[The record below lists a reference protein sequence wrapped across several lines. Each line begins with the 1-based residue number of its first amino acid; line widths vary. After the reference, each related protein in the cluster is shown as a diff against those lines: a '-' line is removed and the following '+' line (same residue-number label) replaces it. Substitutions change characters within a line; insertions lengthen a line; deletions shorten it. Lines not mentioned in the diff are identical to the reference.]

1 MNQNVCTGF
10 ISVPGT
16 NKTIP
21 AMVPLTHGM
30 HIPNVKEKNSDFESH
45 ICKLYSITIEN
56 NSMFLCTRTVSK
68 TLSHDNTIG
77 VNYPAYNASTRTH
90 GNNSKIFKM
99 QLCEGV
105 FAVTKKI
112 EYLMDDIV
120 NDVEIEVIFC
130 PINGDQNITKVK
142 YSDLQDKNLF
152 KQFLVT
158 NKIMVIDK
166 NFSYLKAYFESS
178 VALTPAEQVY
188 IGFKDNDAILTH
200 SNQSVIMQN
209 APDAM
214 DMWRN
219 YFNGNNHN
227 MRIDA
232 YVKLALVC
240 ASACQTLWYREISAD
255 FPTIV
260 FVSSDFNNMLNEV
273 KSIFCHDNQH
283 SFGMDKNFEKKISN
297 FADEAAVLLLY
308 NETPYKRKKY
318 LSDLSHFNITGD
330 NTRSHCMRILLTD
343 SFDDF
348 NSVDSDNFVIIP
360 FRSTGIKNG
369 NAAMYWFQKMLINS
383 EEFRAGVLQK
393 YNEYCADDGAEL
405 VGNKKHKLFSLM
417 RAIIYRI
424 LLYLNIK
431 DETAD
436 WNLKTISQ
444 YLYNLGTTGADCI
457 IDEMRG
463 YITNNSRKYKIIHKS
478 YCSNVVDEKT
488 ILCDSEYIYVST
500 TVMRSIALDIGVS
513 PNTLCKELKRNNMLY
528 CDGEKHQKN
537 VAVGNKTTHM
547 YVLKQCDFFT
557 AGDLRLD
564 PHCFTQTAPNVMIE
578 IGRSNSGKKLYYYL
592 DKADS
597 VANGHCSVFG
607 STGTGKSYFLANFAK
622 QAARQNKEVI
632 FICRDDSENE
642 FIERQYIGY
651 KKQFVEDN
659 ESEPE
664 IIWSEVFKEGKI
676 AMLSVDCNRKNYL
689 DKILKSFYDYK
700 CTKKES
706 KIKDCFLIV
715 DECQDFDLSQ
725 SGILVDKMLKKGRKL
740 GIKVVIASQC
750 LNGGIAG
757 NLDTVTAQC
766 TTRFEFRSS
775 DCRKSL
781 ALLNVNRDNKNY
793 AVFRDM
799 LENMSVGMCLAK
811 GNICTDHGKIDYQ
824 ITVSVPENTQS

>member
-1 MNQNVCTGF
+1 MYNNNMMIHREGTALRSYSPEWTTIIDSTSQTDIKKQQYLLFMESEDGNHLLMIKCIASDKNATERTHVNHMND
-10 ISVPGT
+10 P
-16 NKTIP
+16 KTIKN
-21 AMVPLTHGM
+21 ANKGINFQDWKTICNGIVD
-30 HIPNVKEKNSDFESH
+30 IVEKSEIINDNQVVEKKLKIIFKINGNSKTIDVSAEYFENKKYMQPFLRQNGLVFLDEDYKY
-45 ICKLYSITIEN
+45 IKLYLDRKAASIAVARECVGFQTIEN
-56 NSMFLCTRTVSK
+56 T
-68 TLSHDNTIG
+68 
-77 VNYPAYNASTRTH
+77 
-90 GNNSKIFKM
+90 
-99 QLCEGV
+99 
-105 FAVTKKI
+105 
-112 EYLMDDIV
+112 
-120 NDVEIEVIFC
+120 
-130 PINGDQNITKVK
+130 
-142 YSDLQDKNLF
+142 
-152 KQFLVT
+152 
-158 NKIMVIDK
+158 
-166 NFSYLKAYFESS
+166 
-178 VALTPAEQVY
+178 
-188 IGFKDNDAILTH
+188 LTH

-209 APDAM
+209 APDAI

-219 YFNGNNHN
+219 YFNVSNHN

-232 YVKLALVC
+232 YIKLALVC
-240 ASACQTLWYREISAD
+240 ASACQTLWYRELSAD

-283 SFGMDKNFEKKISN
+283 TIVMDKDFEKKISN
-297 FADEAAVLLLY
+297 FTDEAAVLLLC
-308 NETPYKRKKY
+308 NETQYKRKKY
-318 LSDLSHFNITGD
+318 LSDLSHFNIAGD

-348 NSVDSDNFVIIP
+348 DSVDSDNFVIIP
-360 FRSTGIKNG
+360 FRSVGIKNG
-369 NAAMYWFQKMLINS
+369 NTAMYWFQKMLINS

-424 LLYLNIK
+424 LLCLKIK

-436 WNLKTISQ
+436 WDQKTISQ

-457 IDEMRG
+457 VDEMRG

-547 YVLKQCDFFT
+547 YVLKQSDFFT

-622 QAARQNKEVI
+622 QAARQNKEVM

-642 FIERQYIGY
+642 FIESQYIGY
-651 KKQFVEDN
+651 KKRFVEDN
-659 ESEPE
+659 KSEPE

-676 AMLSVDCNRKNYL
+676 AMLSVECNSKNYL

-725 SGILVDKMLKKGRKL
+725 NGVLVDKMLKKGRKL

-750 LNGGIAG
+750 LNRGIAE

-766 TTRFEFRSS
+766 TTRFEFKSS

-793 AVFRDM
+793 ATFRDM

>member
-1 MNQNVCTGF
+1 MYNNNMMIHREGTALRSYSPEWTTIIDSTSQTDIKKQQYLLFMESEDGNHLLMIKCIASDKNATERTHVNHMND
-10 ISVPGT
+10 P
-16 NKTIP
+16 KTIKN
-21 AMVPLTHGM
+21 ANKGINFQDWKTICNGVVD
-30 HIPNVKEKNSDFESH
+30 IAEKIEIVHDNQIVTKKLKIIFKINGNSKTIDVSAENFENKKYMQPFLRQNGLVFLDEDYKY
-45 ICKLYSITIEN
+45 IKLYLDRKATSTAVARECVGFQTIEN
-56 NSMFLCTRTVSK
+56 T
-68 TLSHDNTIG
+68 
-77 VNYPAYNASTRTH
+77 
-90 GNNSKIFKM
+90 
-99 QLCEGV
+99 
-105 FAVTKKI
+105 
-112 EYLMDDIV
+112 
-120 NDVEIEVIFC
+120 
-130 PINGDQNITKVK
+130 
-142 YSDLQDKNLF
+142 
-152 KQFLVT
+152 
-158 NKIMVIDK
+158 
-166 NFSYLKAYFESS
+166 
-178 VALTPAEQVY
+178 
-188 IGFKDNDAILTH
+188 LTH

-209 APDAM
+209 APDAI

-260 FVSSDFNNMLNEV
+260 FVSSDFNNMFNEV

-283 SFGMDKNFEKKISN
+283 TIVMDKDFENKIANFT
-297 FADEAAVLLLY
+297 DEAAVLLLC

-318 LSDLSHFNITGD
+318 LSDLNRFNITGD

-343 SFDDF
+343 SFDGFDD
-348 NSVDSDNFVIIP
+348 VDSDNFVIIP

-369 NAAMYWFQKMLINS
+369 NTAMYWFQKMLINY
-383 EEFRAGVLQK
+383 EEFRADVFKK
-393 YNEYCADDGAEL
+393 YNEYCADDSAEL

-417 RAIIYRI
+417 RAIIYKI
-424 LLYLNIK
+424 LLSLNIK

-436 WNLKTISQ
+436 CIQKIIFK
-444 YLYNLGTTGADCI
+444 YLYNLRVTSTDCI
-457 IDEMRG
+457 VDEMIG
-463 YITNNSRKYKIIHKS
+463 YIINNPRNHKIVHKS
-478 YCSNVVDEKT
+478 YCSNGVDEKT

-500 TVMRSIALDIGVS
+500 AVMKSIALDIGVS

-537 VAVGNKTTHM
+537 VAIGNKTTHM
-547 YVLKQCDFFT
+547 YVLKQSDLFS

-564 PHCFTQTAPNVMIE
+564 SHCFTQTAPNVMIE
-578 IGRSNSGKKLYYYL
+578 IGRSNSGKKLYYCL
-592 DKADS
+592 DKTDS

-607 STGTGKSYFLANFAK
+607 STGSGKSWFLANFAK
-622 QAARQNKEVI
+622 QAARQDKEVI

-651 KKQFVEDN
+651 KKRFVEDN
-659 ESEPE
+659 KSEPE
-664 IIWSEVFKEGKI
+664 IIWSEVFKESKI
-676 AMLSVDCNRKNYL
+676 AMLSVECNSKNYL

-706 KIKDCFLIV
+706 NIKDCFLIV
-715 DECQDFDLSQ
+715 DECHDFDLSQ

-781 ALLNVNRDNKNY
+781 ALLNINRDNKNY
-793 AVFRDM
+793 AAFRDM

-811 GNICTDHGKIDYQ
+811 GNICTDHGKIDYP

>member
-1 MNQNVCTGF
+1 MYNSNNMMIHREGAALCSYSPEWTTIIDSTSQTDIKKQQYLLFMESEDGNHLLMIKCIASDKNATERTHVNHINDPQTIKNANKGTNIQDWKTICTGVVDIAEKNEVVHDNQIVAKNLKIIF
-10 ISVPGT
+10 KINGNS
-16 NKTIP
+16 KTIDVS
-21 AMVPLTHGM
+21 A
-30 HIPNVKEKNSDFESH
+30 EKFENKKYMQLFLRKNGL
-45 ICKLYSITIEN
+45 IFLNEDYKYIKLYLDRKANSITIAREYVGFQTIEN
-56 NSMFLCTRTVSK
+56 T
-68 TLSHDNTIG
+68 
-77 VNYPAYNASTRTH
+77 
-90 GNNSKIFKM
+90 
-99 QLCEGV
+99 
-105 FAVTKKI
+105 
-112 EYLMDDIV
+112 
-120 NDVEIEVIFC
+120 
-130 PINGDQNITKVK
+130 
-142 YSDLQDKNLF
+142 
-152 KQFLVT
+152 
-158 NKIMVIDK
+158 
-166 NFSYLKAYFESS
+166 
-178 VALTPAEQVY
+178 
-188 IGFKDNDAILTH
+188 LTH
-200 SNQSVIMQN
+200 SNQSVIMQK
-209 APDAM
+209 APDAI

-240 ASACQTLWYREISAD
+240 TSACQTLWYREISAD

-260 FVSSDFNNMLNEV
+260 FVSSDFNNMFNEV

-283 SFGMDKNFEKKISN
+283 TFVMDKDFEKKISN
-297 FADEAAVLLLY
+297 FTDEAAVLLLC
-308 NETPYKRKKY
+308 NETSYKRKKY
-318 LSDLSHFNITGD
+318 LSDLSRFNITGD

-348 NSVDSDNFVIIP
+348 DSVDSDNFVIIP
-360 FRSTGIKNG
+360 FRSVGIKNG
-369 NAAMYWFQKMLINS
+369 NTAMYWFQKMLINS

-424 LLYLNIK
+424 LLSLDMPAEEAAY
-431 DETAD
+431 DQ
-436 WNLKTISQ
+436 KTISQ
-444 YLYNLGTTGADCI
+444 YLYNLRTTGADCI
-457 IDEMRG
+457 VDEMRG

-478 YCSNVVDEKT
+478 YCSNGVDEKT
-488 ILCDSEYIYVST
+488 ILSDSEYIYVST
-500 TVMRSIALDIGVS
+500 AVMRSIALDIGIS

-547 YVLKQCDFFT
+547 YVFKQSDFFS

-564 PHCFTQTAPNVMIE
+564 PHCFYPNDPGLAIE
-578 IGRSNSGKKLYYYL
+578 IGKSNSGKKLYYCL

-607 STGTGKSYFLANFAK
+607 STGTGKSWFLANFAK
-622 QAARQNKEVI
+622 QTARQEKEVI

-651 KKQFVEDN
+651 KKRFVEDT
-659 ESEPE
+659 ESEPK
-664 IIWSEVFKEGKI
+664 IIWSEVFMKGKI
-676 AMLSVDCNRKNYL
+676 AMLSVDCNSKKYL

-725 SGILVDKMLKKGRKL
+725 NGVLVDKMLKKGRKL

-750 LNGGIAG
+750 LNGGIAE

-766 TTRFEFRSS
+766 TTRFEFKSS

-793 AVFRDM
+793 ATFRDM
-799 LENMSVGMCLAK
+799 LENMPVGMCLAK
-811 GNICTDHGKIDYQ
+811 GNICTDHGKIDYP
-824 ITVSVPENTQS
+824 ITVSVSENNQS